1 MRINNIMSIQQT
13 ALVSLI
19 PVRVKLSVQLR
30 NLELSLRGKQIRL
43 ADIFSMTQG
52 RGYYLLML
60 LFSLPFLTP
69 IPTPMFSTIFG
80 GAIFLT
86 ALRLM
91 LGRPPWLPQRL
102 MDKPLP
108 NGFISRLIRA
118 AARILHWLETLMRP
132 RLAFMHNNQTMDR
145 VGAGLIAFAA
155 FLLMLPIP
163 VPFSNCFPA
172 AAILLLS
179 AGALERDGLCSLAGW
194 VMSALAAAF
203 IAGIAIG
210 GAVFVDRVGQFFT

>member
-1 MRINNIMSIQQT
+1 MSIQQASLTT
-13 ALVSLI
+13 AAAA
-19 PVRVKLSVQLR
+19 RAKLSAQLR
-30 NLELSLRGKQIRL
+30 DLELNLRGGKIRL
-43 ADIFSMTQG
+43 ADIFRMTQG

-69 IPTPMFSTIFG
+69 VPTPMLSTVFG

-91 LGRPPWLPQRL
+91 LGRPPWLPQRF

-108 NGFISRLIRA
+108 NGFISRLILA
-118 AARILHWLETLMRP
+118 AARILNWLETLMRP
-132 RLAFMHNNQTMDR
+132 RLGFMHNTQTMDR

-155 FLLMLPIP
+155 LLLMLPIP

-194 VMSALAAAF
+194 AMTVLATAF

-210 GAVFVDRVGQFFT
+210 GAVFVDRVGQFFA

>member
-1 MRINNIMSIQQT
+1 MSNE
-13 ALVSLI
+13 
-19 PVRVKLSVQLR
+19 PNMKRVKLSAQLR
-30 NLELSLRGKQIRL
+30 DLEVALRGERIRL
-43 ADIFSMTQG
+43 ADIFSRTQG
-52 RGYYLLML
+52 RSYYLLML

-69 IPTPMFSTIFG
+69 IPTPMLSTVFG

-91 LGRPPWLPQRL
+91 LGQAPWLPQRFL
-102 MDKPLP
+102 EKPLP
-108 NGFISRLIRA
+108 NGFISRLITA
-118 AARILHWLETLMRP
+118 AARIVRGLELLMRP
-132 RLAFMHNNQTMDR
+132 RLAFMHNTRTMDR

-194 VMSALAAAF
+194 VASVVATAF
-203 IAGIAIG
+203 IAGIAVG
-210 GAVFVDRVGQFFT
+210 GAAFADRVGQWFT

>member
-1 MRINNIMSIQQT
+1 MNIET
-13 ALVSLI
+13 NI
-19 PVRVKLSVQLR
+19 PRVKLSAQLR
-30 NLELSLRGKQIRL
+30 DLEAELRGERIRL
-43 ADIFSMTQG
+43 ADIFSRTQG

-69 IPTPMFSTIFG
+69 IPTPMLSTVFG

-91 LGRPPWLPQRL
+91 LGRTPWLPQRFL
-102 MDKPLP
+102 NKPLP

-118 AARILHWLETLMRP
+118 ASRLLRGLEALMRP
-132 RLAFMHNNQTMDR
+132 RLAFMHNTRAMDR

-194 VMSALAAAF
+194 FASAMAAAF

-210 GAVFVDRVGQFFT
+210 GVAFVDRLGQWFT

>member
-1 MRINNIMSIQQT
+1 MSIPPKK
-13 ALVSLI
+13 ALAPAAV
-19 PVRVKLSVQLR
+19 VRLKLSAQLR
-30 NLELSLRGKQIRL
+30 NLEWSVRGKSVRL
-43 ADIFSMTQG
+43 ADIFRLTQG

-69 IPTPMFSTIFG
+69 IPTPMLSTVFG

-91 LGRPPWLPQRL
+91 LGRAPWLPQRF
-102 MDKPLP
+102 MEHPLP
-108 NGFISRLIRA
+108 NGFISRLLRA
-118 AARILHWLETLMRP
+118 AARLLDWLEKMMRP
-132 RLAFMHNNQTMDR
+132 RLAFMHNTRMMDR

-155 FLLMLPIP
+155 LLLMLPIP

-203 IAGIAIG
+203 IAGIALG
-210 GAVFVDRVGQFFT
+210 GAVFLERVGQWFA

>member
-1 MRINNIMSIQQT
+1 MKQ
-13 ALVSLI
+13 
-19 PVRVKLSVQLR
+19 VKLSAQLR
-30 NLELSLRGKQIRL
+30 DLESDLRGERIRL
-43 ADIFSMTQG
+43 ADVFSRTQG
-52 RGYYLLML
+52 RGHYLFML

-69 IPTPMFSTIFG
+69 IPTPMLSTVFG
-80 GAIFLT
+80 GAIFFI

-91 LGRPPWLPQRL
+91 LGQAPWLPQRFL
-102 MDKPLP
+102 NKPLP
-108 NGFISRLIRA
+108 NAFISRLINA
-118 AARILHWLETLMRP
+118 ASHIVRWLEKLMRP
-132 RLAFMHNNQTMDR
+132 RLAFMHNTRTMDR

-194 VMSALAAAF
+194 VASAVATAF

-210 GAVFVDRVGQFFT
+210 GAAFVDRVGQWFT

>member
-1 MRINNIMSIQQT
+1 MKTKKYGFT
-13 ALVSLI
+13 AASLTS
-19 PVRVKLSVQLR
+19 PVVVRVKLSAQLR
-30 NLELSLRGKQIRL
+30 DLELSLRGGKIRL
-43 ADIFSMTQG
+43 ADIFNMTQG
-52 RGYYLLML
+52 RSYYLLML

-69 IPTPMFSTIFG
+69 IPTPMLSTVFG

-91 LGRPPWLPQRL
+91 LGLPPWLPRRF

-108 NGFISRLIRA
+108 NGFISRLILA
-118 AARILHWLETLMRP
+118 AARILRWLETLMRP
-132 RLAFMHNNQTMDR
+132 RLAFMHNTQTMDR

-155 FLLMLPIP
+155 FLLMLPLP

-179 AGALERDGLCSLAGW
+179 AGALERDGVCSLAGW
-194 VMSALAAAF
+194 VMSALATAF
-203 IAGIAIG
+203 IGGIAIG
-210 GAVFVDRVGQFFT
+210 GAVFVNRIGQFFA

>member
-1 MRINNIMSIQQT
+1 MKQ
-13 ALVSLI
+13 L
-19 PVRVKLSVQLR
+19 KLSAQLR
-30 NLELSLRGKQIRL
+30 DLESDLRGEQIRL
-43 ADIFSMTQG
+43 ADVFSRTQG
-52 RGYYLLML
+52 RGYYLFML

-69 IPTPMFSTIFG
+69 IPTPMLSTVFG

-91 LGRPPWLPQRL
+91 LGQAPWLPQRFL
-102 MDKPLP
+102 NKPLP
-108 NGFISRLIRA
+108 NAFISRLINA
-118 AARILHWLETLMRP
+118 ASHIVRWLEKLMRP
-132 RLAFMHNNQTMDR
+132 RLAFMHNTRTMDR

-194 VMSALAAAF
+194 FASVVAAAF
-203 IAGIAIG
+203 IAGIAVG
-210 GAVFVDRVGQFFT
+210 GAAFVDRVGQWFT

>member
-1 MRINNIMSIQQT
+1 MNEPQ
-13 ALVSLI
+13 ALLV
-19 PVRVKLSVQLR
+19 PAAVVRVKLSTQLR
-30 NLELSLRGKQIRL
+30 DLELSLRGEKIRL
-43 ADIFSMTQG
+43 ADIFKMTQG

-86 ALRLM
+86 AVRLM
-91 LGRPPWLPQRL
+91 LGLPPWLPRRF

-118 AARILHWLETLMRP
+118 AARILNWLEALMRP
-132 RLAFMHNNQTMDR
+132 RLAFMHNTQTMDR

-163 VPFSNCFPA
+163 VPFSNCLPA

-194 VMSALAAAF
+194 VMSVLAAAF
-203 IAGIAIG
+203 IAGIVFG
-210 GAVFVDRVGQFFT
+210 GAVFVDHVGKFFA